1 VKRIICLTKRNIKEI
16 IREPISLLFM
26 IVLPLVMEVLFYYL
40 FHSLTSQFEMRY
52 LAPAMVGFATT
63 FITLFLA
70 ILVSLD
76 RETAFI
82 TRIYTTPVKPH
93 EFIFSYLFGVIPFGI
108 IQVILI
114 LSVGCV
120 IDHGLLSARILLILP
135 ASLLAIIMFASLGIL
150 IGSVFN
156 SKAVGGIA
164 SIIVTGQS
172 VLSGMWFP
180 LEGLSG
186 GFLKFMKVLPFRNI
200 SLLLQNVLRNDV
212 DMFNDIW
219 LPAII
224 LCAYTAVSLAL
235 SCIFFVKNSKA
246 K

>member
-1 VKRIICLTKRNIKEI
+1 
-16 IREPISLLFM
+16 M
-26 IVLPLVMEVLFYYL
+26 
-40 FHSLTSQFEMRY
+40 
-52 LAPAMVGFATT
+52 
-63 FITLFLA
+63 
-70 ILVSLD
+70 
-76 RETAFI
+76 
-82 TRIYTTPVKPH
+82 
-93 EFIFSYLFGVIPFGI
+93 IPFGI

-114 LSVGCV
+114 LAVGCV
-120 IDHGLLSARILLILP
+120 IDNGLLSARILLILP